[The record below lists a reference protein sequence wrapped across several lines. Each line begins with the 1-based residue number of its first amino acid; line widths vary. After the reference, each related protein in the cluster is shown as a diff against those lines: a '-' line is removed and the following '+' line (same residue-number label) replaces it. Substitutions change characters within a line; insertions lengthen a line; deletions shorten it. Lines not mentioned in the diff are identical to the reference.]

1 MVRRIGITMRVSTKY
16 FNVKAVNKELLL
28 AALYNATSPT
38 GVDGFIE
45 AKNAPI
51 VLNEYSAE
59 SILYKPNRPLPTLPK
74 INILYGRNIGVDFS
88 RLDKIDVDFYDDG
101 VGIYNTF
108 DMVVRDLFFNGQV
121 NSPTIKD
128 IRKEAVFLNSQ
139 KVLLELADCPNTLCQ
154 IKVLASIYAQLRS
167 VNVDAEELKKFMAM
181 IKDFKASRDA
191 KSKKE
196 AISRA
201 MALIERLSPV

>member
-59 SILYKPNRPLPTLPK
+59 TILYKSNRPLPK
-74 INILYGRNIGVDFS
+74 IDTLYGRNIGVDFNK
-88 RLDKIDVDFYDDG
+88 LDKIDVDFYDDG

-139 KVLLELADCPNTLCQ
+139 KVLLELTDCPNTLCQ
-154 IKVLASIYAQLRS
+154 VKVLTSIYVQLRS

>member
-1 MVRRIGITMRVSTKY
+1 MRVSTKY

-59 SILYKPNRPLPTLPK
+59 SILYEPNRPLPK
-74 INILYGRNIGVDFS
+74 IDTLYGRNIGVDFNK
-88 RLDKIDVDFYDDG
+88 LDRIDVDFYDDG

-121 NSPTIKD
+121 NSSTIKD

-139 KVLLELADCPNTLCQ
+139 KVLLELTDCPNTLCQ
-154 IKVLASIYAQLRS
+154 VKVLTSIYAQLRS
-167 VNVDAEELKKFMAM
+167 VGVDAEELKKFLLI
-181 IKDFKASRDA
+181 IKDFKASRDI
-191 KSKKE
+191 KFKKE

>member
-1 MVRRIGITMRVSTKY
+1 MRVSTKY

-59 SILYKPNRPLPTLPK
+59 SILYKPNRPLPK
-74 INILYGRNIGVDFS
+74 IDTLYGRNIGVDFNK
-88 RLDKIDVDFYDDG
+88 LDKIDVDFYDDG

-139 KVLLELADCPNTLCQ
+139 KVLLELTDCPNTLCQ

-201 MALIERLSPV
+201 MAFIERLSPV

>member
-59 SILYKPNRPLPTLPK
+59 TILYKSNRPLPK
-74 INILYGRNIGVDFS
+74 IDTLYGRNIGVDFNH
-88 RLDKIDVDFYDDG
+88 LEKVDVDFYDDG

-139 KVLLELADCPNTLCQ
+139 KVLLELTDCPNTLCQ

>member
-59 SILYKPNRPLPTLPK
+59 TILYKSNRPLPK
-74 INILYGRNIGVDFS
+74 IDTLYGRNIGVDFNK
-88 RLDKIDVDFYDDG
+88 LDKIDVDFYDDG

-139 KVLLELADCPNTLCQ
+139 KVLLELTDCPNTLCQ

-201 MALIERLSPV
+201 MALIECLSPV

>member
-59 SILYKPNRPLPTLPK
+59 TILYKSNRPLPK
-74 INILYGRNIGVDFS
+74 IDTLYGRNIGVDFNK
-88 RLDKIDVDFYDDG
+88 LDKIDVDFYDDG

-121 NSPTIKD
+121 NSSTIKD

-139 KVLLELADCPNTLCQ
+139 KVLLELTDCPNTLCQ
-154 IKVLASIYAQLRS
+154 VKVLTSIYAQLRS
-167 VNVDAEELKKFMAM
+167 VGVDAEELKKFLLI
-181 IKDFKASRDA
+181 IKDFKASRDI
-191 KSKKE
+191 KFKKE
-196 AISRA
+196 AISEA

>member
-38 GVDGFIE
+38 GADGFIE

-59 SILYKPNRPLPTLPK
+59 TILYKSNRPLPK
-74 INILYGRNIGVDFS
+74 IDTLYGRNIGVDFNK
-88 RLDKIDVDFYDDG
+88 LDKIDVDFYDDG

-139 KVLLELADCPNTLCQ
+139 KVLLELTDCPNTLCQ
-154 IKVLASIYAQLRS
+154 IKVLASIYVQLRS

-201 MALIERLSPV
+201 MAFIERLSPV

>member
-59 SILYKPNRPLPTLPK
+59 TILYKSNRPLPK
-74 INILYGRNIGVDFS
+74 IDTLYGRNIGVDFNK
-88 RLDKIDVDFYDDG
+88 LDKIDVDFYDDG

-139 KVLLELADCPNTLCQ
+139 KVLLELTDCPNTLCQ
-154 IKVLASIYAQLRS
+154 VKVLTSIYVQLRS
-167 VNVDAEELKKFMAM
+167 VDVNTEELKKFISI
-181 IKDFKASRDA
+181 IKNFKASRDA
-191 KSKKE
+191 KFKKE

>member
-59 SILYKPNRPLPTLPK
+59 SILYEPNRPLPK
-74 INILYGRNIGVDFS
+74 IDTLYGRNIGVDFNK
-88 RLDKIDVDFYDDG
+88 LDRIDVDFYDDG

-121 NSPTIKD
+121 NSSTIKD

>member
-59 SILYKPNRPLPTLPK
+59 TILYKSNRPLPK
-74 INILYGRNIGVDFS
+74 IDTLYGRNIGVDFNK
-88 RLDKIDVDFYDDG
+88 LDKIDVDFYDDG

-139 KVLLELADCPNTLCQ
+139 KVLLELTDCPNTLCQ

-196 AISRA
+196 VISEA

>member
-1 MVRRIGITMRVSTKY
+1 MRVSTKY

-59 SILYKPNRPLPTLPK
+59 TILYKSNRPLPK
-74 INILYGRNIGVDFS
+74 IDTLYGRNIGVDFGK
-88 RLDKIDVDFYDDG
+88 LEKIDVDFYDDG

-108 DMVVRDLFFNGQV
+108 NMVVRDLFFNGQV
-121 NSPTIKD
+121 NSSTIKD

-139 KVLLELADCPNTLCQ
+139 KVLLELTDCPNTLCQ
-154 IKVLASIYAQLRS
+154 VKVLTSIYVQLRS
-167 VNVDAEELKKFMAM
+167 VDVNTEELKKFISI
-181 IKDFKASRDA
+181 IKNFKASRDA

-201 MALIERLSPV
+201 MAFIERLSPV

>member
-1 MVRRIGITMRVSTKY
+1 MRVSTKY
-16 FNVKAVNKELLL
+16 FNAYATNKELLL

-59 SILYKPNRPLPTLPK
+59 SILYKPNRPLPK
-74 INILYGRNIGVDFS
+74 IDTLYGRNIGVDFNH
-88 RLDKIDVDFYDDG
+88 LEKVDVDFYDDG

>member
-16 FNVKAVNKELLL
+16 FNAYAINKELLL

-59 SILYKPNRPLPTLPK
+59 TILYKSNRPLPK
-74 INILYGRNIGVDFS
+74 IDTLYGRNIGVDFNK
-88 RLDKIDVDFYDDG
+88 LDKIDVDFYDDG

-154 IKVLASIYAQLRS
+154 IKVLTSIYAQLRS

>member
-1 MVRRIGITMRVSTKY
+1 MRVSTKY

-59 SILYKPNRPLPTLPK
+59 TVLYKSNRPLPK
-74 INILYGRNIGVDFS
+74 INTLYGRNIGVDFNK
-88 RLDKIDVDFYDDG
+88 LDKIDVDFYDDG

>member
-1 MVRRIGITMRVSTKY
+1 MRVSTKY

-59 SILYKPNRPLPTLPK
+59 TILYKSNRPLPK
-74 INILYGRNIGVDFS
+74 IDTLYGRNIGVDFNK
-88 RLDKIDVDFYDDG
+88 LDKIDVDFYDDG

-121 NSPTIKD
+121 NSSTIKD

-139 KVLLELADCPNTLCQ
+139 KVLLELTDCPNTLCQ
-154 IKVLASIYAQLRS
+154 VKVLMSIYAQLRS
-167 VNVDAEELKKFMAM
+167 VDVDAEELKKFMSI
-181 IKDFKASRDA
+181 IKNFKASRDA

-201 MALIERLSPV
+201 MAFIERLSPV

>member
-59 SILYKPNRPLPTLPK
+59 TILYKSNRPLPK
-74 INILYGRNIGVDFS
+74 IDTLYGRNIGVDFNK
-88 RLDKIDVDFYDDG
+88 LDKIDVDFYDDG

-121 NSPTIKD
+121 NSSTIKD

-139 KVLLELADCPNTLCQ
+139 KVLLELTDCPNTLCQ
-154 IKVLASIYAQLRS
+154 VKVLMSIYAQLRS
-167 VNVDAEELKKFMAM
+167 VDVDAEELKKFMSI
-181 IKDFKASRDA
+181 IKNFKASRDA

-201 MALIERLSPV
+201 MAFIERLSPV

>member
-16 FNVKAVNKELLL
+16 FNAYAINKELLL

-59 SILYKPNRPLPTLPK
+59 TILYEPNRPLPK
-74 INILYGRNIGVDFS
+74 IDTLYGRNIGVDFGK
-88 RLDKIDVDFYDDG
+88 LEKIDVDFYDDG

-121 NSPTIKD
+121 NSSTIKD

-154 IKVLASIYAQLRS
+154 IKVLTSIYAQLRS
-167 VNVDAEELKKFMAM
+167 VGVDAEELKKFLLV

-196 AISRA
+196 VISRA
-201 MALIERLSPV
+201 MAFIERLSPV

>member
-1 MVRRIGITMRVSTKY
+1 MVRRIGITMRVSSKY
-16 FNVKAVNKELLL
+16 FNAQAINKELLL

-59 SILYKPNRPLPTLPK
+59 TILYEPNRPLPK
-74 INILYGRNIGVDFS
+74 IDTLYGRNIGVDFGK
-88 RLDKIDVDFYDDG
+88 LEKIDVDFYDDG

-121 NSPTIKD
+121 NSSTIKD

-139 KVLLELADCPNTLCQ
+139 KVLLELTDCPNTLCQ
-154 IKVLASIYAQLRS
+154 VKVLMSIYAQLRS
-167 VNVDAEELKKFMAM
+167 VDVNTEELKKFLLI

-196 AISRA
+196 VISEA
-201 MALIERLSPV
+201 MAFIERLSPV

>member
-1 MVRRIGITMRVSTKY
+1 MRVSSKY
-16 FNVKAVNKELLL
+16 FNAQAINKELLL

-59 SILYKPNRPLPTLPK
+59 SILYEPNRPLPK
-74 INILYGRNIGVDFS
+74 IDTLYGRNIGVDFNH
-88 RLDKIDVDFYDDG
+88 LEKVDVDFYDDG

-121 NSPTIKD
+121 NSSTIKD

-139 KVLLELADCPNTLCQ
+139 KVLLELADCSNTLHQ
-154 IKVLASIYAQLRS
+154 VKVLMSIYAQLRS
-167 VNVDAEELKKFMAM
+167 VGVDAEELKKFLLV

-196 AISRA
+196 VISRA
-201 MALIERLSPV
+201 MAFIERLSPV

>member
-16 FNVKAVNKELLL
+16 FNAYAINKELLL

-59 SILYKPNRPLPTLPK
+59 TILYKPNKGLSRIDT
-74 INILYGRNIGVDFS
+74 LYGRNIGVDFGK
-88 RLDKIDVDFYDDG
+88 LEKVDVDFYDDG

-121 NSPTIKD
+121 NSSTIKD

-139 KVLLELADCPNTLCQ
+139 KVLLELTDCPNTLCQ
-154 IKVLASIYAQLRS
+154 VKVLMSIYAQLRS
-167 VNVDAEELKKFMAM
+167 VDVDAEELKKFMSI
-181 IKDFKASRDA
+181 IKNFKASRDA

>member
-1 MVRRIGITMRVSTKY
+1 MVRRIGITMRVSSKY
-16 FNVKAVNKELLL
+16 FNAYAINKELLL

-59 SILYKPNRPLPTLPK
+59 SILYEPNRPLPK
-74 INILYGRNIGVDFS
+74 IDTLYGRNIGVDFS

-121 NSPTIKD
+121 NSSTIKD

-139 KVLLELADCPNTLCQ
+139 KVLLELTDCPNTLCQ
-154 IKVLASIYAQLRS
+154 VKVLTSIYAQLRS
-167 VNVDAEELKKFMAM
+167 VGVDVKELKKFLL
-181 IKDFKASRDA
+181 IVEDFKAAKDA
-191 KSKKE
+191 KSRKE
-196 AISRA
+196 TVSEV

>member
-59 SILYKPNRPLPTLPK
+59 TILYKSNRPLPK
-74 INILYGRNIGVDFS
+74 IDTLYGRNIGVDFNK
-88 RLDKIDVDFYDDG
+88 LDKIDVDFYDDG

-154 IKVLASIYAQLRS
+154 IKVLTSIYAQLRS

>member
-1 MVRRIGITMRVSTKY
+1 MRVSSKY
-16 FNVKAVNKELLL
+16 FNAKAINKELLL

-74 INILYGRNIGVDFS
+74 INTLYGRNIGVDFS

-121 NSPTIKD
+121 NSSTIKD

-139 KVLLELADCPNTLCQ
+139 KVLLELTDCPNTLHQ
-154 IKVLASIYAQLRS
+154 VKVLMSIYAQLRS
-167 VNVDAEELKKFMAM
+167 VGVDAEELKKLMS
-181 IKDFKASRDA
+181 IIEKFKASKDA

-196 AISRA
+196 VISEA
-201 MALIERLSPV
+201 MAFIERLSPV

>member
-59 SILYKPNRPLPTLPK
+59 TILYKSNRPLPK
-74 INILYGRNIGVDFS
+74 IDTLYGRNIGVDFNH
-88 RLDKIDVDFYDDG
+88 LEKVDVDFYDDG

-167 VNVDAEELKKFMAM
+167 VNIDAEELKKFMAM

>member
-59 SILYKPNRPLPTLPK
+59 TILYKSNRPLPK
-74 INILYGRNIGVDFS
+74 IDTLYGRNIGVDFNK
-88 RLDKIDVDFYDDG
+88 LDKIDVDFYDDG

>member
-59 SILYKPNRPLPTLPK
+59 TILYKSNRPLPK
-74 INILYGRNIGVDFS
+74 IDTLYGRNIGVDFNK
-88 RLDKIDVDFYDDG
+88 LDKIDVDFYDDG

-139 KVLLELADCPNTLCQ
+139 KVLLELTDCPNTLCQ

>member
-59 SILYKPNRPLPTLPK
+59 TILYKSNRPLPK
-74 INILYGRNIGVDFS
+74 INTLYGRNIGVDFNK
-88 RLDKIDVDFYDDG
+88 LDKIDVDFYDDG

-201 MALIERLSPV
+201 MALIERLSPA

>member
-1 MVRRIGITMRVSTKY
+1 MRVSSKY
-16 FNVKAVNKELLL
+16 FNAKAINKELLL

-59 SILYKPNRPLPTLPK
+59 SILYEPNRPLPK
-74 INILYGRNIGVDFS
+74 IDTLYGRNIGVDFGK
-88 RLDKIDVDFYDDG
+88 LEKIDVDFYDDG

-121 NSPTIKD
+121 NSSTIKD

>member
-1 MVRRIGITMRVSTKY
+1 MRVSTKY
-16 FNVKAVNKELLL
+16 FNVKAINKGLLL

-38 GVDGFIE
+38 GVNGFIE

-59 SILYKPNRPLPTLPK
+59 AILYEPNRPLPK
-74 INILYGRNIGVDFS
+74 IDTLYGRNIGVDFGK
-88 RLDKIDVDFYDDG
+88 LEKIDVDFYDDG

-108 DMVVRDLFFNGQV
+108 DMVVRDLLFNGQV
-121 NSPTIKD
+121 NSSTIKD

-139 KVLLELADCPNTLCQ
+139 KVLLELADCSNTLHQ
-154 IKVLASIYAQLRS
+154 VKVLMSIYAQLRS
-167 VNVDAEELKKFMAM
+167 VDVDAEELKKFLSM
-181 IKDFKASRDA
+181 IKNFKASKDA

-196 AISRA
+196 VISEA
-201 MALIERLSPV
+201 MAFIERLSPV

>member
-16 FNVKAVNKELLL
+16 FNAYAINKELLL

-38 GVDGFIE
+38 GVNGFIE

-59 SILYKPNRPLPTLPK
+59 TILYEPNRPLPK
-74 INILYGRNIGVDFS
+74 IDTLYGRNIGVDFGK
-88 RLDKIDVDFYDDG
+88 LEKIDVDFYDDG

-121 NSPTIKD
+121 NSSTIKD

-139 KVLLELADCPNTLCQ
+139 KVLLELTDCPNTLCQ
-154 IKVLASIYAQLRS
+154 VKVLMSIYAQLRS
-167 VNVDAEELKKFMAM
+167 VDVDSEELKKFISI
-181 IKDFKASRDA
+181 IKNFKASRDA

-196 AISRA
+196 VISEA
-201 MALIERLSPV
+201 MAFIERLSPV

>member
-1 MVRRIGITMRVSTKY
+1 MVRRIGTTMRVSSKY
-16 FNVKAVNKELLL
+16 FNAKVINKGLLL
-28 AALYNATSPT
+28 AALYNATSPV

-51 VLNEYSAE
+51 ALNEASAE
-59 SILYKPNRPLPTLPK
+59 TILYKPNKPLPKVDT
-74 INILYGRNIGVDFS
+74 LYGRNIGVDFGK
-88 RLDKIDVDFYDDG
+88 LEKIDVDFYDDG

-121 NSPTIKD
+121 NSSTIKD

-139 KVLLELADCPNTLCQ
+139 KVLLELTDCPNTLHQ
-154 IKVLASIYAQLRS
+154 VKVLMSIYAQLRS
-167 VNVDAEELKKFMAM
+167 VDVDSEELKKF
-181 IKDFKASRDA
+181 ISIIENFKASRDA

-196 AISRA
+196 AISEA
-201 MALIERLSPV
+201 MTLIEHLSPV

>member
-1 MVRRIGITMRVSTKY
+1 MRVSSKY
-16 FNVKAVNKELLL
+16 FNAKAVNKELLL
-28 AALYNATSPT
+28 AALYNATSPV

-59 SILYKPNRPLPTLPK
+59 TILYKPNKPLPK
-74 INILYGRNIGVDFS
+74 IDTLYGRNIGVDFGK
-88 RLDKIDVDFYDDG
+88 LEKIDVDFYDDG

-128 IRKEAVFLNSQ
+128 IREEAVFLNSQ

-154 IKVLASIYAQLRS
+154 IKVLTSIYAQLRS
-167 VNVDAEELKKFMAM
+167 VNVDAEELKKFMTM
-181 IKDFKASRDA
+181 IEDFKASRDI

-201 MALIERLSPV
+201 MAFIERLSPV

>member
-1 MVRRIGITMRVSTKY
+1 MRVSTKY

-59 SILYKPNRPLPTLPK
+59 TILYKLNRPLPK
-74 INILYGRNIGVDFS
+74 IDTLYGRNIGVDFNK
-88 RLDKIDVDFYDDG
+88 LDKIDVDFYDDG

-139 KVLLELADCPNTLCQ
+139 KVLLELTDCPNTLCQ

>member
-1 MVRRIGITMRVSTKY
+1 MRVSTKY

-59 SILYKPNRPLPTLPK
+59 SILYEPNRPLPK
-74 INILYGRNIGVDFS
+74 IDTLYGRNIGVDFNK
-88 RLDKIDVDFYDDG
+88 LDRIDVDFYDDG

>member
-59 SILYKPNRPLPTLPK
+59 TILYKSNRPLPK
-74 INILYGRNIGVDFS
+74 IDTLYGRNIGVDFNK
-88 RLDKIDVDFYDDG
+88 LDKIDVDFYDDG

-121 NSPTIKD
+121 NSSTIKD

>member
-51 VLNEYSAE
+51 VINEYSAE
-59 SILYKPNRPLPTLPK
+59 TILYKSNRPLPK
-74 INILYGRNIGVDFS
+74 IDTLYGRNIGVDFNK
-88 RLDKIDVDFYDDG
+88 LDKIDVDFYDDG

-139 KVLLELADCPNTLCQ
+139 KVLLELTDCPNTLCQ

-181 IKDFKASRDA
+181 IKNFKASRDA

-201 MALIERLSPV
+201 MAFIERLSPV

>member
-59 SILYKPNRPLPTLPK
+59 TILYKLNRPLPK
-74 INILYGRNIGVDFS
+74 IDTLYGRNIGVDFNK
-88 RLDKIDVDFYDDG
+88 LDKIDVDFYDDG

-139 KVLLELADCPNTLCQ
+139 KVLLELTDCPNTLCQ

>member
-16 FNVKAVNKELLL
+16 FNAYAINKELLL

-59 SILYKPNRPLPTLPK
+59 TILYEPNRPLPK
-74 INILYGRNIGVDFS
+74 IDTLYGRNIGVDFGK
-88 RLDKIDVDFYDDG
+88 LEKVDVDFYDDG

-121 NSPTIKD
+121 NSSTIKD

-139 KVLLELADCPNTLCQ
+139 KVLLELTDCPNTLCQ
-154 IKVLASIYAQLRS
+154 VKVLMSIYAQLRS
-167 VNVDAEELKKFMAM
+167 VDVDAEELKKFMSI
-181 IKDFKASRDA
+181 IKNFKASRDA

-196 AISRA
+196 VISEA
-201 MALIERLSPV
+201 MAFIERLSPV

>member
-1 MVRRIGITMRVSTKY
+1 MRVSTKY

-59 SILYKPNRPLPTLPK
+59 TILYKSNRPLPK
-74 INILYGRNIGVDFS
+74 IDTLYGRNIGVDFNK
-88 RLDKIDVDFYDDG
+88 LDKIDVDFYDDG

-139 KVLLELADCPNTLCQ
+139 KVLLELTDCPNTLCQ
-154 IKVLASIYAQLRS
+154 IKVLASIYVQLRS

-201 MALIERLSPV
+201 MAFIERLSPV